1 VLLAM
6 HLSRLKDR
14 RGLTAQV
21 SLGKLNNVRAARDRQ
36 CGTLLGASGST
47 LEYPVLRYAS
57 NLESVLACEGTEV
70 VHRLAVGKGGYGLL
84 GLPPCGD
91 VGGHRTFVAIRPL
104 SADSSDRSVY
114 L

>member
-1 VLLAM
+1 VSIAQRAHTSPLT
-6 HLSRLKDR
+6 SQFRLER
-14 RGLTAQV
+14 P
-21 SLGKLNNVRAARDRQ
+21 Q